1 MIVEDQNSIKENRDY
16 LVKQSEMLQAL
27 INRMATNSF
36 TVKQL
41 GLTIW
46 TALVGFGFTNKV
58 PSLFVLAIISF
69 ILLGFLDAYYLYLER
84 RFRGNFNRLT
94 ELLCGFDDHALE
106 NIQRLK
112 GNFVKLEPLTPGK
125 EFQMYISTFR
135 SWANLPYLMI
145 IVITLVILVSK

>member
-1 MIVEDQNSIKENRDY
+1 MTVEDQNSIKENRDY
-16 LVKQSEMLQAL
+16 LVKQSEMLQAI
-27 INRMATNSF
+27 INRMATNSL

-94 ELLCGFDDHALE
+94 ELLCGFDNNALD
-106 NIQRLK
+106 NMQRLK
-112 GNFVKLEPLTPGK
+112 GNFIKLEPLTPEQ
-125 EFQMYISTFR
+125 EFQMYGSTFK
-135 SWANLPYLMI
+135 SWANLPYLVI
-145 IVITLVILVSK
+145 IVITLVILLSK